1 MVFSSSSSI
10 KGFKALGNQLTAN
23 KIKEV
28 VLVESLPYEETVE
41 EPLDDVEVID
51 PNQLKDSDDESQIKL
66 EL

>member
-1 MVFSSSSSI
+1 MLSKNLSAT

-28 VLVESLPYEETVE
+28 VLVESLPYEEAVE